1 MFHSVTSKAGQCLA
15 AFFSVGAMVM
25 GFAWNPAPAGEL
37 VVYSTID
44 PDEVPL
50 YKGAFEKSNPSIT
63 LNIVRS
69 STGTTTARILA
80 EKDNPRHDVIF
91 RMANTSL
98 IVFGKEGLLYPY
110 EPKGLARIDPAFRDK
125 VNNPPLWV
133 GSNAYTNAICYNIP
147 ESKKLGLPPP
157 KTWADLIKPVYKGYI
172 VAPNPQASGTGFI
185 NITAWI
191 FLWGEDKAFEYMD
204 KLDENIKF
212 YMNSGS
218 APCVKAGSGEVP
230 IALSWDFRAA
240 RLIGQGAP
248 IELIVPEEGLGWD
261 LEGSAIMKVAEK
273 NDRLADAK
281 TFMDWTISEEAL
293 KVHNKN
299 FAIIATPDKVEP
311 VPNHPSSKGDMMKY
325 LLKYD
330 FVWNA
335 ENRNRLIAK
344 WTARYEG
351 KVEKP

>member
-1 MFHSVTSKAGQCLA
+1 MIHNAISKVGQYFAALFSAGVLV
-15 AFFSVGAMVM
+15 S
-25 GFAWNPAPAGEL
+25 GFACNQASAGEL
-37 VVYSTID
+37 IVYSTID

-50 YKGAFEKSNPSIT
+50 YKGAFEKSNPGIT

-91 RMANTSL
+91 RIANTSL
-98 IVFGKEGLLYPY
+98 IVFGKEGILYPY
-110 EPKGLARIDPAFRDK
+110 APKGLDKIHPEFRDK
-125 VNNPPLWV
+125 ANNPPLWA

-147 ESKKLGLPPP
+147 EAKKLGLPPP
-157 KTWADLIKPVYKGYI
+157 QSWSDLTKPIYKGYI

-185 NITAWI
+185 NITAWV
-191 FLWGEDKAFEYMD
+191 FLWGEDKAFEFMD
-204 KLDENIKF
+204 KLHENVKF

-218 APCVKAGSGEVP
+218 APCAKAGAGEVP

-240 RLIGQGAP
+240 KLISQGAP
-248 IELIVPEEGLGWD
+248 IEFIIPQEGLGWD

-273 NDRLADAK
+273 HGHLEDAK
-281 TFMDWTISEEAL
+281 KFMDWSISEEAM

-299 FAIIATPDKVEP
+299 FAILAMPEKAEP
-311 VPNHPSSKGDMMKY
+311 VPNHPSSKGDVMKY
-325 LLKYD
+325 LVKYD

-335 ENRNRLIAK
+335 DNRNRLIAK
-344 WTARYEG
+344 WTSRYEG
-351 KVEKP
+351 KVQK